1 LHLAASYG
9 LVMELQGLLDDG
21 ADHSRK
27 GNLGNTLQM
36 GAAEKGFKNVIHAL
50 LEIIPSCT
58 R

>member
-1 LHLAASYG
+1 
-9 LVMELQGLLDDG
+9 MELQGLLDDG